1 MTALP
6 TSSIAEHE
14 PRVTSANDFSHAVT
28 ANRKAKRSY
37 SILHCQDFHRT
48 ASDTSLTPVRSIPTY
63 KNR

>member
-1 MTALP
+1 MTAIP

-14 PRVTSANDFSHAVT
+14 PREITANDFSHAVT

-48 ASDTSLTPVRSIPTY
+48 ASDSNLTPVRNIPTY